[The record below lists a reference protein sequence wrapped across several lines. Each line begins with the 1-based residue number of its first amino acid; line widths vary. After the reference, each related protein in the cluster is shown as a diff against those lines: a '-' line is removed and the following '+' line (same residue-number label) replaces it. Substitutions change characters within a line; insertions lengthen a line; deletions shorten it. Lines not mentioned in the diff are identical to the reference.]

1 MLLSLGYL
9 ETAHKKDK
17 DMITD
22 VILKEKQ
29 TDQNLNGF
37 SFEEVGDDHLFT
49 GLETPMKKD
58 AFKISDH
65 KKKEKIASLFREIM
79 DVMGLDLTD
88 DSLQGTPE
96 RVAKMYIDEIFSGL
110 NPANKPKAAL
120 FDNKYK
126 YNQMLV
132 EKNITFYSNC
142 EHHFVPIIGKAHVAY
157 ISSGKVI
164 GLSKLNRIVQYYAK
178 RPQVQERLTNQI
190 AEELKGVLGTEDVAV
205 IIDAKHLCV
214 SSRGVKD
221 DTSSTVTSYFGG
233 KFNTQEK
240 IVELTKFKGIGIWTA
255 SIFVMSSD
263 IFSDVFAYGDAT
275 LNKVIKNVY
284 GIEDDCFDRDLEGI
298 LSKWSPHKTLV
309 CNVIWHYNDNVLT
322 QTRNRI

>member
-65 KKKEKIASLFREIM
+65 KKKEKIASLFKEIM

-110 NPANKPKAAL
+110 NPANKQKVAL

-190 AEELKGVLGTEDVAV
+190 AEELKAVLKTEDVAV

-233 KFNTQEK
+233 KFNSQEK
-240 IVELTKFKGIGIWTA
+240 IVELQN
-255 SIFVMSSD
+255 
-263 IFSDVFAYGDAT
+263 T
-275 LNKVIKNVY
+275 LKY
-284 GIEDDCFDRDLEGI
+284 
-298 LSKWSPHKTLV
+298 
-309 CNVIWHYNDNVLT
+309 
-322 QTRNRI
+322 

>member
-1 MLLSLGYL
+1 
-9 ETAHKKDK
+9 
-17 DMITD
+17 MITE
-22 VILKEKQ
+22 IIKKNKN
-29 TDQNLNGF
+29 TFNGL
-37 SFEEVGDDHLFT
+37 SNEEIGDDHLFT
-49 GLETPMKKD
+49 GLETPMKSD
-58 AFKISDH
+58 AFKLSDEE
-65 KKKEKIASLFREIM
+65 KKQKIASLFSEIM

-88 DSLQGTPE
+88 DSLQGTPK

-110 NPANKPKAAL
+110 NPANKPKVAL
-120 FDNKYK
+120 FDNKYQ

-190 AEELKGVLGTEDVAV
+190 AEELKAILNTEDVAV

-214 SSRGVKD
+214 SSRGIKD

-233 KFNTQEK
+233 KFNSPEK
-240 IVELTKFKGIGIWTA
+240 IVELQN
-255 SIFVMSSD
+255 
-263 IFSDVFAYGDAT
+263 T
-275 LNKVIKNVY
+275 LNY
-284 GIEDDCFDRDLEGI
+284 
-298 LSKWSPHKTLV
+298 
-309 CNVIWHYNDNVLT
+309 
-322 QTRNRI
+322 